1 MNWFLPLV
9 ELIKI
14 RKEKFML
21 NEKTIQAI
29 GLFKFSLIAP
39 VINDTYNA
47 PSKEQFY
54 RDVASKSHK
63 HPSGEKVKYASGTIK
78 RWHMKYNKDGFEG
91 LLPKQ
96 RSDAGLP
103 RSFDEKTIDEINNIK
118 EKFPHIT
125 TKMIYQKLIEDG
137 YIKESEVSLSSL
149 YRYIRDNNL
158 KRSQLEG
165 VERKAFE
172 MENVNDC
179 WQADTS
185 HLLRLNIDGKLK
197 KTYLVAILDD
207 KSRLIVHAE
216 IFFNDNAINFQIALK
231 KAIKKFGVPKR
242 VFVDNGGPF
251 KNKQI
256 KLICASL
263 GIHLIQSRPYSPKSK
278 GKIERVFRTVKD
290 NFVHCTD
297 WDQFNSLE
305 ELNESFNVYLNE
317 KYQNEIHSVTKKSPR
332 EIYKESLD
340 LIKYKPAEAIDKA
353 FLNRISRT
361 VRTDA
366 TITLNTTFYE
376 VPQKYIR
383 RRIKLR
389 YLPDD
394 LSKLFIINQNN
405 EIMETV
411 YPLKKV
417 DNSKIKRKA
426 IDYSEIGGRVN
437 V

>member
-1 MNWFLPLV
+1 
-9 ELIKI
+9 
-14 RKEKFML
+14 ML
-21 NEKTIQAI
+21 NEKKIQAI

-63 HPSGEKVKYASGTIK
+63 HPSGKKVKYASGTIK
-78 RWHMKYNKDGFEG
+78 RWHMNYKKDGFEG

-103 RSFDEKTIDEINNIK
+103 RSFDEKAIDEINNIK

-137 YIKESEVSLSSL
+137 YIKKSEVSLSSL

-158 KRSQLEG
+158 KRNQLEG

-185 HLLRLNIDGKLK
+185 HLLRLNIDGKME
-197 KTYLVAILDD
+197 KTYLVAIIDD

-216 IFFNDNAINFQIALK
+216 IFFNDNATNFQIALK
-231 KAIKKFGVPKR
+231 KAIKKYGVPKK

-256 KLICASL
+256 SLICASL

-290 NFVHCTD
+290 NYVHCTD
-297 WDQFNSLE
+297 WDQFDSLE
-305 ELNESFNVYLNE
+305 ALNESFNIYLNE
-317 KYQNEIHSVTKKSPR
+317 KYQNKMHSTTKQTPR
-332 EIYKESLD
+332 EIYRASLD

-353 FLNRISRT
+353 FLNRITRT

-366 TITLNTTFYE
+366 TISLDTTYYE

-394 LSKLFIINQNN
+394 LSKLFIVNKNN
-405 EIMETV
+405 EIVETV